1 MARYIP
7 SDTVL
12 PVAEVEDRFT
22 YHAPTDP
29 AVRAR
34 HDFIR
39 ALFLDLAMVLNHHL
53 PPGRSAAL
61 AFTALEES
69 AMHCHAAIARDHQWS
84 IDHPLPGSNPDAS

>member
-1 MARYIP
+1 MSQFDRP
-7 SDTVL
+7 MFVMPL
-12 PVAEVEDRFT
+12 AEVEDRFT

-39 ALFLDLAMVLNHHL
+39 ALFLDLATTLNSHL

-69 AMHCHAAIARDHQWS
+69 AMHCHAAIARDHHWCIS
-84 IDHPLPGSNPDAS
+84 HPLPGSNPET

>member
-7 SDTVL
+7 LDTVL

-22 YHAPTDP
+22 YHAPNDS

-34 HDFIR
+34 HDLIR
-39 ALFLDLAMVLNHHL
+39 ARFLDFALSMNHNL

-61 AFTALEES
+61 AFTALEEA
-69 AMHCHAAIARDHQWS
+69 AMHCHAAIARDHLWS
-84 IDHPLPGSNPDAS
+84 IERAKSNSGSA